1 MKVIAIVGPTAV
13 GKSDIAVSLAKQ
25 INGEIINMDSMQVYK
40 YLNIGSAKPTK
51 EEMNGIKHYLIDE
64 ISPFDEFSVSD
75 FKESAQK
82 YIVEISNKNKIPII
96 VGGTGLYLNSLYYN
110 MDFNKVKKDSEYRKE
125 LENIVI
131 EHGNQY
137 LHNMLFEVDPT
148 IAKDIHPNN
157 IKRIIRALEINKF
170 SGENMKSYK
179 KNLTLNKDYEVLLIG
194 LNMERVSLY
203 ERINKRV
210 DIMLSSGLLEE
221 VKNLK
226 NMGLDDNFTS
236 MKGIGYREV
245 LLYFNNEYDLDTLV
259 SILKQNSRKYAKRQL
274 TWLRQYEFINWYNVD
289 SYLNKAELLV
299 DIENKVRNFI
309 GN

>member
-25 INGEIINMDSMQVYK
+25 INGEIINSDSMQIYK
-40 YLNIGSAKPTK
+40 FLNIGSAKPTK
-51 EEMNGIKHYLIDE
+51 EEMKEINHYLIDE

-75 FKESAQK
+75 FKERAQK

-110 MDFNKVKKDSEYRKE
+110 MDFNKVKKNSEYRKE

-131 EHGNQY
+131 KHGNQY
-137 LHNMLFEVDPT
+137 LHNMLSEMDP
-148 IAKDIHPNN
+148 ISAKEIHPNN

-170 SGENMKSYK
+170 SGKNMKSYK
-179 KNLTLNKDYEVLLIG
+179 KNLTLNKDYEILLIG
-194 LNMERVSLY
+194 LNMDRASLY
-203 ERINKRV
+203 DKINKRV
-210 DIMLSSGLLEE
+210 DKMLSSGLLEE
-221 VKNLK
+221 VENLK

-236 MKGIGYREV
+236 MQGIGYKEV
-245 LLYFNNEYDLDTLV
+245 LLYFKNEYDLDTLRF
-259 SILKQNSRKYAKRQL
+259 ILKKNSRKYAKRQL

-289 SYLNKAELLV
+289 SYLNNAELLV

-309 GN
+309 EN